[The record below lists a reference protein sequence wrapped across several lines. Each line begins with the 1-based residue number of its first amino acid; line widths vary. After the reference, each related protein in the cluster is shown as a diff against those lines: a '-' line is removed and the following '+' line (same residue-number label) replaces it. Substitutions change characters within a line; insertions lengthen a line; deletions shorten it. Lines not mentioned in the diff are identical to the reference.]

1 VPERVPDQHPLRHLF
16 ERLVRA
22 RFFQDL
28 NLYDIEISRYV
39 AGVLTDFTHAE
50 HLYRI
55 RDAQGQTVEAVAEML
70 VEANPLLEAN
80 SFDRE
85 RAVRKQIGDFT
96 LFLTGLFP
104 EHVGSR
110 FHVRRVPIDA
120 FIDYVRVG
128 KQSYAVV
135 AAFNL
140 FEYRH
145 EAPLF
150 RRLSDRF
157 ELCVHGLNLV
167 KADLE
172 QMEQADYRSA
182 DASLN

>member
-1 VPERVPDQHPLRHLF
+1 MPQPVPEHHPLRHLF

-28 NLYDIEISRYV
+28 NLYDVEISRYV
-39 AGVLTDFTHAE
+39 AGVLADFTHAE
-50 HLYRI
+50 HLYRL
-55 RDAQGQTVEAVAEML
+55 RNVRGQTVEAVAEML
-70 VEANPLLEAN
+70 LEANPLLEAN

-85 RAVRKQIGDFT
+85 RAVRKHIGDFT

-110 FHVRRVPIDA
+110 FLIRRVPIDA
-120 FIDYVRVG
+120 FVDYVRVG
-128 KQSYAVV
+128 KESYAVV

-167 KADLE
+167 KADLA
-172 QMEQADYRSA
+172 QMEQEDYRSA
-182 DASLN
+182 GASLN